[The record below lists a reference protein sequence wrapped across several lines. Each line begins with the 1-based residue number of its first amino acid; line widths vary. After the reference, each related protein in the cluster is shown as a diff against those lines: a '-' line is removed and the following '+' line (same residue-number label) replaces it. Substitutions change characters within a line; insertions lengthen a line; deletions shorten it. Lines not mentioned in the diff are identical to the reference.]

1 MSSSAIRDP
10 LADHLITPQNSALNL
25 IDHQPAQ
32 FATVRSMDPEL
43 LLEDSP
49 PIDRTSINSWEDV
62 NFVAAVH
69 TTGLGPMKAVI
80 DEVADLLPGK
90 LVIDPSN
97 PIAIAADGTVS
108 RTLPDGQ
115 SAGEVVAS
123 WLPQGT
129 RYAKAFGTLPA
140 PLLSSGTNRKPTPAV
155 LFYTTDDARAAAQ
168 VERLIRIAGFE
179 PMAVDGGV
187 RKSGRIEVGGD
198 LHALGGLNGRLLEQ
212 DEAASLLRS
221 SKQTGV

>member
-1 MSSSAIRDP
+1 MTTAIIGVGSIGGTVARELASGGEPVLLSATNSGNVRKLAAEIGSPATAALDDRDAVQRADAVI
-10 LADHLITPQNSALNL
+10 LALWLS
-25 IDHQPAQ
+25 
-32 FATVRSMDPEL
+32 
-43 LLEDSP
+43 
-49 PIDRTSINSWEDV
+49 
-62 NFVAAVH
+62 
-69 TTGLGPMKAVI
+69 PMKAVI

-97 PIAIAADGTVS
+97 PIAIAADGTTS
-108 RTLPDGQ
+108 RTLPEGQ

-129 RYAKAFGTLPA
+129 RYAKAFGSLPA

-155 LFYTTDDARAAAQ
+155 LFYTTDDARAATQ

-187 RKSGRIEVGGD
+187 QESGRIEVGGD
-198 LHALGGLNGRLLEQ
+198 LHAFGGLNGRLVDRE
-212 DEAASLLRS
+212 EAAPLLRS
-221 SKQTGV
+221 SKQSML

>member
-1 MSSSAIRDP
+1 MTTAIIGVGSIGGTVARELAAGGEPVLLSATNSGNVRKLAAEIGAPAAAALDNRDAIQRADAVI
-10 LADHLITPQNSALNL
+10 LAL
-25 IDHQPAQ
+25 
-32 FATVRSMDPEL
+32 
-43 LLEDSP
+43 
-49 PIDRTSINSWEDV
+49 W
-62 NFVAAVH
+62 
-69 TTGLGPMKAVI
+69 LGPMRAVI

-115 SAGEVVAS
+115 SAGAVVAG

-129 RYAKAFGTLPA
+129 RYAKAFGSLSA
-140 PLLSSGTNRKPTPAV
+140 PLLLSGTNRRPKPAV
-155 LFYTTDDARAAAQ
+155 LFYATDDARAATQ

-187 RKSGRIEVGGD
+187 QESGRIEVGGD
-198 LHALGGLNGRLLEQ
+198 LHAFGGLNGRLLDQE
-212 DEAASLLRS
+212 EAASLLRS
-221 SKQTGV
+221 SRPAGQP

>member
-1 MSSSAIRDP
+1 MTTAIIGVGSIGGTVARELAAGGEPVLLSATNSGKVRKLAAEIGAPATAASDNRDAIQRADAVI
-10 LADHLITPQNSALNL
+10 LALWL
-25 IDHQPAQ
+25 
-32 FATVRSMDPEL
+32 DPM
-43 LLEDSP
+43 
-49 PIDRTSINSWEDV
+49 R
-62 NFVAAVH
+62 
-69 TTGLGPMKAVI
+69 AVI

-115 SAGEVVAS
+115 SAGAVVAG

-129 RYAKAFGTLPA
+129 RYAKAFGSLPA
-140 PLLSSGTNRKPTPAV
+140 PLLSSGTNRRPKPAV
-155 LFYTTDDARAAAQ
+155 LFYTTDDARAATQ

-187 RKSGRIEVGGD
+187 QKSGRIEVGGD
-198 LHALGGLNGRLLEQ
+198 LHAFGGLNGRLLDQE
-212 DEAASLLRS
+212 EAASLLRS
-221 SKQTGV
+221 SKQTVV

>member
-1 MSSSAIRDP
+1 MTTAIIGVGNIGGTVARQLAAGGEPVLLSATNSDNVQKLAAEIGTPATAALDNRDAVQRADTVI
-10 LADHLITPQNSALNL
+10 LAL
-25 IDHQPAQ
+25 
-32 FATVRSMDPEL
+32 
-43 LLEDSP
+43 
-49 PIDRTSINSWEDV
+49 W
-62 NFVAAVH
+62 
-69 TTGLGPMKAVI
+69 LGPMKAVI

-115 SAGEVVAS
+115 SAAAVVAG

-129 RYAKAFGTLPA
+129 SYAKAFGSLPA
-140 PLLSSGTNRKPTPAV
+140 PLLASGSNRRPLPAV

-179 PMAVDGGV
+179 PMAVAGGV
-187 RKSGRIEVGGD
+187 RASGRIEVGGD
-198 LHALGGLNGRLLEQ
+198 LHAFGGLNGRLLHRG
-212 DEAASLLRS
+212 EAASLLRS